1 MLACGGFWRFTAF
14 RFRNWRQRI
23 RLQPKPLS
31 RRPRWTRRNV
41 PEKESHSFEACFAGE
56 KMSTHGDGRIDD
68 GRHGYMPVVVK
79 DWKAINRSRPE
90 ERKKV
95 DQKTRK
101 FIPLTDAVI
110 ENHLLGKETV
120 GVYPLLPDET
130 CWFLAADFDK
140 KTWEYDSLA
149 FLETCQE
156 SNVPAA
162 LERSRSGKGGH
173 IWIFF
178 DRALPAITARKLG
191 CVLLTRTMERRH
203 QVGLD
208 SYDRFF
214 PNQDT
219 MPKGGL
225 GNLIALPLQFEPRN
239 AGNSVFIDSDF
250 HRYPDQW
257 QFLSTIRRMPAG
269 TTEEIVAEA

>member
-1 MLACGGFWRFTAF
+1 MSENGSASLPFEPPEQE
-14 RFRNWRQRI
+14 NI
-23 RLQPKPLS
+23 RLREENARL
-31 RRPRWTRRNV
+31 RRLLAVHSIPIPQLASKNPPAITTAEPARLVDKEDRGRKRIALFRSLFRGREDVYARRWEN
-41 PEKESHSFEACFAGE
+41 
-56 KMSTHGDGRIDD
+56 DD
-68 GRHGYMPVVVK
+68 GRHGYIPVFVK

-110 ENHLLGKETV
+110 ENHLLGKEAV

-156 SNVPAA
+156 LNVPAA

-178 DRALPAITARKLG
+178 ERALPAITARKLG
-191 CVLLTRTMERRH
+191 CLLLTRTMERRH

-225 GNLIALPLQFEPRN
+225 G
-239 AGNSVFIDSDF
+239 
-250 HRYPDQW
+250 
-257 QFLSTIRRMPAG
+257 T
-269 TTEEIVAEA
+269 